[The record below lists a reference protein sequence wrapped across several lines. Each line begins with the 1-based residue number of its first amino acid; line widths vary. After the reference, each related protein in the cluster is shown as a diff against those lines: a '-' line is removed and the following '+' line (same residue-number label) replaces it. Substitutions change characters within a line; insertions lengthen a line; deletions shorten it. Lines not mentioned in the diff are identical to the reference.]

1 MYLDDCEGDAVRL
14 KLFVNNDWNWVEVQL
29 KHTDVVSIQRH
40 MKNAKMSVPTLEKK
54 NKKYFLRFAFEE
66 KVELNKT
73 PLKQQR
79 ILDCKS

>member
-1 MYLDDCEGDAVRL
+1 MD
-14 KLFVNNDWNWVEVQL
+14 FVL
-29 KHTDVVSIQRH
+29 
-40 MKNAKMSVPTLEKK
+40 

-79 ILDCKS
+79 ILAVDLGINTDAIYIMETILLLSFFNFIKCMI